1 MYDGNTE
8 SNEKMT
14 KKGSSIIMK
23 KAMTTSAKCA
33 IIAILSAIML
43 IALANFAIGA
53 VNAADAANKQTTGYG
68 TVDWSTAAQGYISFT
83 ASGTERIFVLQD
95 SSGKQV
101 SFAVDKN
108 ETVKISLEDGSG
120 TYKYAIG
127 RYTDGGTACHVD
139 YKNSFSVS

>member
-23 KAMTTSAKCA
+23 KAVTNNAKCA
-33 IIAILSAIML
+33 IIAILSVIIL
-43 IALANFAIGA
+43 IALASFAIGA
-53 VNAADAANKQTTGYG
+53 VNAADSADRQTTGYG

-83 ASGTERIFVLQD
+83 ASGAERILVLQD
-95 SSGKQV
+95 PSGRQV
-101 SFAVDKN
+101 GFAVDKD

-120 TYKYAIG
+120 IYQYAIG
-127 RYTDGGTACHVD
+127 RYTDDGTDCHVD
-139 YKNSFSVS
+139 CKNSFSVN